1 MILLFCGLSGAGKS
15 TLANSVKELLG
26 RQSIPVEVIDGDAYR
41 ACLFAD
47 LGYSRQDR
55 SENLRRLGYLADKF
69 AAHGIVTIISAIS
82 PYDDVRKELVALY
95 RDVKVVFVDC
105 ALDELRRRDTKGLYR
120 RASLPDDAPD
130 KLTCL
135 TGVNDPFEPPSEPD
149 LYLNTR
155 DSGIVECTAR
165 VCEYVLGQ
173 TAFVQRRRVRHGQ

>member
-15 TLANSVKELLG
+15 TLANSVKDRLG
-26 RQSIPVEVIDGDAYR
+26 RQFVPVEVIDGDAYR
-41 ACLFAD
+41 ASLFSD
-47 LGYSRQDR
+47 LGFSRRDR

-69 AAHGIVTIISAIS
+69 AAHGIVTIVSAIS

-95 RDVKVVFVDC
+95 PEVKVVFIDC

-120 RASLPDDAPD
+120 RAGLPDDAPD

-149 LYLNTR
+149 LYFNTR
-155 DSGIVECTAR
+155 DSSVAECAAR
-165 VCEYVLGQ
+165 ICEYVLGQ
-173 TAFVQRRRVRHGQ
+173 TDFAKRRRARHGQ

>member
-15 TLANSVKELLG
+15 TLAASVKDRLG
-26 RQSIPVEVIDGDAYR
+26 RQSVAVEVIDGDPYR
-41 ACLFAD
+41 ARLFTD
-47 LGYSRQDR
+47 LGFSRQDR

-69 AAHGIVTIISAIS
+69 AAHGIVTIVSAIS

-95 RDVKVVFVDC
+95 PDVKVVFVDC

-149 LYLNTR
+149 LYFNTR
-155 DSGIVECTAR
+155 DCGIDECTAR
-165 VCEYVLGQ
+165 ICEYVLSQ
-173 TAFVQRRRVRHGQ
+173 TAFVQRRRARHGQ

>member
-15 TLANSVKELLG
+15 TLANSVKDSLG
-26 RQSIPVEVIDGDAYR
+26 RQSIPVEVIDADPYR
-41 ACLFAD
+41 ARLFTD
-47 LGYSRQDR
+47 LGFSRGDR

-69 AAHGIVTIISAIS
+69 AAHGIVTIVSAIS

-95 RDVKVVFVDC
+95 PDVKVVFIDC
-105 ALDELRRRDTKGLYR
+105 SLDELRRRDTKGLYR

-149 LYLNTR
+149 LHLDTR
-155 DSGIVECTAR
+155 DSGIEECTAR
-165 VCEYVLGQ
+165 ICEYVRGQ
-173 TAFVQRRRVRHGQ
+173 TAFVRSRRAGHGQ